1 MKIRLYTFLFF
12 VLCCNLGFSQHSNA
26 VDSELLQLV
35 KESSDELIDINIVLK
50 SQVEPMRLKALAA
63 SARDC
68 GSRKRIVVRGLKEHS
83 AKSQDA
89 VLAILRSGESN
100 GNVKDISSHWISN
113 TISCSASKDVI
124 LGLAFHP
131 DVLAI
136 GQNKEYQVVESRDA
150 EEVQAPVAATSSFSA
165 TPHVLQVNADD
176 VWAQGY
182 SGKNIVVAILDSGT
196 NPDHYDLR
204 DHLWTGY
211 ADTNG
216 DGEADDPI
224 HGWNFVGKNSNI
236 TDDFG
241 HGTHC
246 AGIVCGDGTIGN
258 ITGIAP
264 DATLMTVKIVN
275 RSGGGTPSQMVSGVE
290 FAVENGANILSMSL
304 GFKKLQIS
312 EADIVMLRRTFE
324 SVLASGVVVC
334 AAAGNDGN
342 SCGAPDNVDYPAAC
356 PPPYL
361 HPDQQANA
369 GDLTSVICV
378 GSVNANDEYVETSS
392 QGPSTWQGTV
402 FDDYPYD
409 SEHIGL
415 IRPDICAPGELIYS
429 LKHDEN
435 NKYKYLSGTSQATPC
450 VAGVIA
456 LMLEKNPS
464 LTPAQICETIE
475 TTAKKLSDSKN
486 NYTGSG
492 RIDALAAV
500 NSIDAGEACPFI
512 VLENHI
518 PRTMSAGA
526 NKEIEFVVSNTGKG
540 ASGNVSAV
548 LSTSDT
554 YVTIVNGAAELG
566 SVQSGGTAAG
576 AFVISIGAGV
586 PNGHTAYMRITM
598 SDGTY
603 TWYEDI
609 EILLSSDARIVYQS
623 SFPGVVKPGN
633 NVTLNVNMI
642 NKGTVATTGETKVTL
657 ETTSPYVTIVDG
669 EAMLAPMGVNEEQVA
684 EFVVNIN
691 ESAPDNSSASFDVY
705 AVPNNYTVAKDL
717 VYEFETGLDDSGHVM
732 DGFDSWTTFDA
743 SNDGRNH
750 PWWHSSGAGV
760 HLVEAVGDAH
770 SGKGQMMSETYCQAS
785 MMLYTM
791 PIDNYLVSP
800 KVKATA
806 DSKFSFWAR
815 VHSSNWYDE
824 HFCVAVSETGN
835 SSASDF
841 TVLEE
846 WTITKDDGSEWI
858 EFTVDLSAY
867 AGREIYVA
875 IRHFFTSEQW
885 ENEADNGWGT
895 YILHIDDA
903 KFHSVVDVSTEFKYN
918 NYSYFSVTIEGNP
931 LPAPTDVTAS
941 AVDAQSI
948 TVSWSA
954 VANAQRYNIYRNGA
968 YLASTSALS
977 YTDSGLVADTEYS
990 YSVAAVFNSKEYD
1003 HSDAVV
1009 ATTDKADYSLK
1020 LKDLS
1025 AEVLNAG
1032 SNTFGIT
1039 IVNNG
1044 KYEQKSR
1051 STLTLTTNDPYVT
1064 ITAGSVGM
1072 AYLKVDAEGT
1082 KDFTVKVDELAPDG
1096 RVVNF
1101 NLNVTELFEDK
1112 NSWDLSFS
1120 MIINNDRVSEIIAN
1134 AKAIVDG
1141 WGVGYPN
1148 DAAKQAYMDAV
1159 DAALRYSDI
1168 EEARAVLYAAD
1179 VKMPVD
1185 GKAYYIK
1192 AKFNNGT
1199 WRYLYDN
1206 GTGLRVNAAS
1216 GEKPNGY
1223 SGVFV
1228 FRAISG
1234 NRYALVNNN
1243 GKYMVY
1249 YADERSGA
1257 GGVSNG
1263 FADSY
1268 ELGDYDAEITFV
1280 QGTRVAPTDPDALDV
1295 ATEFFGGFA
1304 MQAYNSTD
1312 GEMYYMMAGDTNLH
1326 YGEANSIYYLY
1337 GNRSSVFYLEEAEYA
1352 NTPRLNDISSST
1364 LITGIQ
1370 ESGMG
1375 TFSAPFPT
1383 LLPVGV
1389 KAYYAKVLDDGL
1401 LLLEQ
1406 YKGEAL
1412 AANVGYILVGDVGT
1426 VTMKPALDECTADV
1440 ENVLSHS
1447 AGTPVYLED
1456 SSAYI
1461 LTGGGD
1467 GPGLYLCYAGTI
1479 AMNKAYLP
1487 ARYADGNEKSVVLR
1501 FQDTTGIGELK
1512 GENGNVK
1519 GVYDLQGRKVDN
1531 PVKGIYII
1539 NGKKILVK

>member
-1 MKIRLYTFLFF
+1 MKIRLYIFLFF
-12 VLCCNLGFSQHSNA
+12 LLCCNLGFSQHSNA

-35 KESSDELIDINIVLK
+35 KENGEELIDINIVLK
-50 SQVEPMRLKALAA
+50 SQIEPMRLKALAA
-63 SARDC
+63 STRD
-68 GSRKRIVVRGLKEHS
+68 GSSRKRVVVRGLKEHS
-83 AKSQDA
+83 AQSQGA
-89 VLAILRSGESN
+89 VLAILRSGESE
-100 GNVKDISSHWISN
+100 GSVKDISSHWISN

-124 LGLAFHP
+124 LRLASHP

-136 GQNKEYQVVESRDA
+136 GQNKEYRIVESRDA
-150 EEVQAPVAATSSFSA
+150 EKVEAPVAAASSFSA

-176 VWAQGY
+176 VWEQGY
-182 SGKNIVVAILDSGT
+182 TGKNVVVAILDSGT
-196 NPDHYDLR
+196 NPDHYDLK

-211 ADTNG
+211 ADTDG
-216 DGEADDPI
+216 DGENDDPI
-224 HGWNFVGKNSNI
+224 HGWNFIGKNANI

-258 ITGIAP
+258 ITGVAP

-275 RSGGGTPSQMVSGVE
+275 RSGGGTPSWMVSGVE

-304 GFKKLQIS
+304 GFKKSQIS

-324 SVLASGVVVC
+324 NVLASGVVVC

-342 SCGAPDNVDYPAAC
+342 SYGAPDNVDYPAAC

-369 GDLTSVICV
+369 GGLTSVICV
-378 GSVNANDEYVETSS
+378 GSVDSNDNYVSSSS
-392 QGPSTWQGTV
+392 QGPSTWQGTE
-402 FDDYPYD
+402 FGDYPYD

-500 NSIDAGEACPFI
+500 NSVEAGADRPFI
-512 VLENHI
+512 VLNNYT
-518 PRTMSAGA
+518 PTSMSAGA

-540 ASGNVSAV
+540 VGRSVKAV

-554 YVTIVNGAAELG
+554 YVTIVNGTAELG
-566 SVQSGGTAAG
+566 SIQSGGTAEG
-576 AFVISIGAGV
+576 AFTISTGAGV
-586 PNGHTAYMRITM
+586 PNGHTAYMTIAII
-598 SDGTY
+598 DGTY
-603 TWYEDI
+603 TWSEDF
-609 EILLSSDARIVYQS
+609 EVVFSSDAKIVYQS
-623 SFPGVVKPGN
+623 STPGVVKPGN

-642 NKGTVATTGETKVTL
+642 NKGTVATTAETKVTL

-684 EFVVNIN
+684 EFVVNI
-691 ESAPDNSSASFDVY
+691 EDSAPDNSSVSFDIY

-717 VYEFETGLDDSGHVM
+717 VYEFETGLDENGYVK
-732 DGFDSWTTFDA
+732 DGLDSWTTFDA

-750 PWWHSSGAGV
+750 PWWHSAGAGV
-760 HLVEAVGDAH
+760 HLVETVGDAH
-770 SGKGQMMSETYCQAS
+770 SGNGQMMSETYCQAS
-785 MMLYTM
+785 MQEYTV
-791 PIDNYLVSP
+791 PVDNYLVSP
-800 KVKATA
+800 KIRATA

-841 TVLEE
+841 TVLQE
-846 WTITKDDGSEWI
+846 WTITKDDGTGWI
-858 EFTVDLSAY
+858 EYTVDLSSY
-867 AGREIYVA
+867 GGKDIYVA
-875 IRHFFTSEQW
+875 IRHFFTADQW
-885 ENEADNGWGT
+885 KEADNGWGT
-895 YILHIDDA
+895 YILHVDDA
-903 KFHSVVDVSTEFKYN
+903 KFHNVVDISTEFKYD
-918 NYSYFSVTIEGNP
+918 NYSYFSVAIEGNP
-931 LPAPTDVTAS
+931 LPAPTDVTAL

-968 YLASTSALS
+968 YMASTTALS
-977 YTDSGLVADTEYS
+977 YTDSGLSADTEYN
-990 YSVAAVFNSKEYD
+990 YCVAAVYNSKEYD
-1003 HSDAVV
+1003 RSHAVA
-1009 ATTDKADYSLK
+1009 ATTCKADYSLK
-1020 LKDLS
+1020 LKALS
-1025 AEVLNAG
+1025 AEILDAG
-1032 SNTFGIT
+1032 ENTFGIT

-1051 STLTLTTNDPYVT
+1051 STLRLTTSDPYVT
-1064 ITAGSVGM
+1064 VTSGSVGM
-1072 AYLKVDAEGT
+1072 SYLKVDEEAVRY
-1082 KDFTVKVDELAPDG
+1082 FTVEIDQLAPDG
-1096 RVVNF
+1096 HIVSF
-1101 NLNVTELFEDK
+1101 NLNVAELYEDK
-1112 NSWDLSFS
+1112 NSWDFTVD
-1120 MIINNDRVSEIIAN
+1120 MTINNSVVRDVVAQ
-1134 AKAIVDG
+1134 AKALVDG

-1148 DAAKQAYMDAV
+1148 DVAKQAYIDAV
-1159 DAALRYSDI
+1159 DAALKYSDI
-1168 EEARAVLYAAD
+1168 EEAQAVLYAAD
-1179 VKMPVD
+1179 VMLPVD

-1192 AKFNNGT
+1192 AKFNDGT

-1206 GTGLRVNAAS
+1206 GSGLRVNTPS
-1216 GEKPNGY
+1216 GEKPSGY

-1228 FRAISG
+1228 FRAVDG

-1243 GKYMVY
+1243 GKYLVY

-1263 FADSY
+1263 FADNY
-1268 ELGDYDAEITFV
+1268 ELGEYDAEITFV
-1280 QGTRVAPTDPDALDV
+1280 QGTRVAPTNPATLDV
-1295 ATEFFGGFA
+1295 VTEFFGGFA

-1312 GEMYYMMAGDTNLH
+1312 GDMYYMMAGDANLH

-1364 LITGIQ
+1364 LITGI
-1370 ESGMG
+1370 EENGMS

-1383 LLPVGV
+1383 LLPDDV
-1389 KAYYAKVLDDGL
+1389 KAYYAKSYTGGSI
-1401 LLLEQ
+1401 LLEQ
-1406 YKGEAL
+1406 YSGEAL
-1412 AANVGYILVGDVGT
+1412 PANEGFVLVGEVGSA
-1426 VTMKPALDECTADV
+1426 TMKPALDEASVDIV
-1440 ENVLSHS
+1440 NILSHS
-1447 AGTPVYLED
+1447 AGAPVYLEGGV
-1456 SSAYI
+1456 AYV
-1461 LTGGGD
+1461 LAGGSD
-1467 GPGLYLCYAGTI
+1467 GPGLYLCNAGTI

-1487 ARYADGNEKSVVLR
+1487 THNTGSNGKSVALR
-1501 FQDTTGIGELK
+1501 FQDTTGMDELI
-1512 GENGNVK
+1512 GENGYMK
-1519 GVYDLQGRKVDN
+1519 GVYDLQGRRIEN
-1531 PVKGIYII
+1531 PAKGIYII